1 VVDPVSVYG
10 MHFLIEARERGR
22 NVPADIITNGN
33 NYLRSLAGNDGGGL
47 AEERTRAYAIY
58 LLTRQGIVTTNFAA
72 AVQKRLEANYA
83 KTYAQDIASAYLAAS
98 YQLMKQQALADQLI
112 SGVTF
117 GAPITASDAYFDALS
132 RDAQL
137 LYLTARHFPERLPK
151 LKPETLDGMVKE
163 IANGSYNTH
172 SSGRSILAFDA
183 YATVAEKLPAGTL
196 AVSEVLRNNTTRP
209 LTLPPG
215 LIPRASFSVDAVKLQ
230 FSNKSDLR
238 AYYVVEQTGFDRN
251 LPETEIKNGLEMLRE
266 YVDAK
271 GNPVKSV
278 KVGDEIEVRLKFRAL
293 NRKAIDNAALVDLLP
308 GGFDLVLNPVQT
320 IAKEGDDDEKQA
332 GRGNGARHE
341 AEGEEQKWRAPI
353 GTSRSTWRPDY
364 ADLREDR
371 VVLYGMVNAEFQE
384 FAYRIKAT
392 NTGTFVVPPAYGESM
407 YERSV
412 QARSL
417 GGKITVEKR

>member
-1 VVDPVSVYG
+1 
-10 MHFLIEARERGR
+10 
-22 NVPADIITNGN
+22 
-33 NYLRSLAGNDGGGL
+33 
-47 AEERTRAYAIY
+47 
-58 LLTRQGIVTTNFAA
+58 
-72 AVQKRLEANYA
+72 
-83 KTYAQDIASAYLAAS
+83 
-98 YQLMKQQALADQLI
+98 LADQLI
-112 SGVTF
+112 GGVAF
-117 GAPITASDAYFDALS
+117 GAPITAPDAYFDALS

-137 LYLTARHFPERLPK
+137 LYLMARHFPERLPK

-163 IANGSYNTH
+163 IAGGSYNTH
-172 SSGRSILAFDA
+172 SSGRAILAFDA
-183 YATVAEKLPAGTL
+183 YATVAEKLPPGTL
-196 AVSEVLRNNTTRP
+196 AVSEGLRNNTAGP
-209 LTLPPG
+209 VSMPAG
-215 LIPRASFSVDAVKLQ
+215 LIPRASFSVEAAKLQ

-278 KVGDEIEVRLKFRAL
+278 KVGDEVEVRLKFRAL

-308 GGFDLVLNPVQT
+308 GGFDLVLNPAPKAEQ
-320 IAKEGDDDEKQA
+320 
-332 GRGNGARHE
+332 
-341 AEGEEQKWRAPI
+341 EGEGEARNERNEGESRKWRAPI

-384 FAYRIKAT
+384 FSYRIKAT

>member
-1 VVDPVSVYG
+1 
-10 MHFLIEARERGR
+10 
-22 NVPADIITNGN
+22 
-33 NYLRSLAGNDGGGL
+33 
-47 AEERTRAYAIY
+47 
-58 LLTRQGIVTTNFAA
+58 
-72 AVQKRLEANYA
+72 
-83 KTYAQDIASAYLAAS
+83 
-98 YQLMKQQALADQLI
+98 
-112 SGVTF
+112 
-117 GAPITASDAYFDALS
+117 
-132 RDAQL
+132 
-137 LYLTARHFPERLPK
+137 
-151 LKPETLDGMVKE
+151 
-163 IANGSYNTH
+163 
-172 SSGRSILAFDA
+172 
-183 YATVAEKLPAGTL
+183 VAEKLPPGTL
-196 AVSEVLRNNTTRP
+196 AVSEVLRNNTARP
-209 LTLPPG
+209 VAMPPG
-215 LIPRASFSVDAVKLQ
+215 LIPRASFSVDAAKLQ

-320 IAKEGDDDEKQA
+320 TAQEGEGE
-332 GRGNGARHE
+332 GRGERS
-341 AEGEEQKWRAPI
+341 EGEERKWRSPI
-353 GTSRSTWRPDY
+353 GTPRSTWRPDY

-384 FAYRIKAT
+384 FSYRIKAT